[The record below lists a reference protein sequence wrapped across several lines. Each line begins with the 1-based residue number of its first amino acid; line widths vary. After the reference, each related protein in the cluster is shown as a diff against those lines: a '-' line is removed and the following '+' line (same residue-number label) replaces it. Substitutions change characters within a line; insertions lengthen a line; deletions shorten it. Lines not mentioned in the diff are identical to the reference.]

1 MCKFT
6 YAAFGARPISP
17 LFILSLSATLL
28 MIGVGMIV
36 ALLPQKVHSAT
47 GSFEAVGMVASTF
60 ALAYLLAQLPVG
72 ILADRFGGKLFLVL
86 GYFICT
92 VAGFVFVWAD
102 TAPMIYLGRA
112 IQGLGEAPIWALGP
126 ALLSLAY
133 PEAKGRAIGIFNAS
147 IHGGLMLGPLLGLF
161 VTASVTSWLPFA
173 IFAALCFGGGI
184 LVLLFL
190 DVKQSPRRHK
200 KPVNATRESIAVQP
214 QRQTIIIL
222 AGIFLYGACYG
233 IFVSV
238 LPVSLTGT
246 HGFGA
251 TSIAAF
257 FVVFYAAI
265 SLAQLFAGPVSDRIG
280 RRGFMIWGML
290 LTSIG
295 IAVFLWFPDR
305 WVFLPLGLAS
315 IGLGL
320 FCVTSIAEL
329 NDCVPDGLKGTIS
342 GGYYFFWATGY
353 MLGPVVLGRLIMG
366 APNVPFLAL
375 AAILALYSLILLLVR
390 RQ

>member
-1 MCKFT
+1 MQIHIRRFRSSPHFPSV
-6 YAAFGARPISP
+6 YPEFIRNPVDDRGRYDRRPITPKSS
-17 LFILSLSATLL
+17 FRHRIIRSRRDGRQHICIGISACPTSGWYPCRQVRRQTVPGL
-28 MIGVGMIV
+28 GV
-36 ALLPQKVHSAT
+36 
-47 GSFEAVGMVASTF
+47 F
-60 ALAYLLAQLPVG
+60 YLHRRRVCLRL
-72 ILADRFGGKLFLVL
+72 GGHRS
-86 GYFICT
+86 
-92 VAGFVFVWAD
+92 D
-102 TAPMIYLGRA
+102 DYLGRA

-200 KPVNATRESIAVQP
+200 KPVNATREPIAVQP

-295 IAVFLWFPDR
+295 IAVF
-305 WVFLPLGLAS
+305 
-315 IGLGL
+315 
-320 FCVTSIAEL
+320 
-329 NDCVPDGLKGTIS
+329 
-342 GGYYFFWATGY
+342 
-353 MLGPVVLGRLIMG
+353 
-366 APNVPFLAL
+366 
-375 AAILALYSLILLLVR
+375 
-390 RQ
+390 